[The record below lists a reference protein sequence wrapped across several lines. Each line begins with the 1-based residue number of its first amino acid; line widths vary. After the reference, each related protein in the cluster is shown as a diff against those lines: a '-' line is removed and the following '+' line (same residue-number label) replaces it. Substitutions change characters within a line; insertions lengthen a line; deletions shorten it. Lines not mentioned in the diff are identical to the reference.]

1 MQASIFEISI
11 FPLVFQIPV
20 SRRIHI
26 RGVRACIR
34 AEYRKRFVGGE
45 RKGEG
50 ERGGTYELRV
60 TGAPLDS
67 ILFRDSTHSFHSAHP
82 LGDFYSSLRISTL
95 TSRHPQPSPSPFV
108 PPSCWTIRLSFNQ
121 PSIRRK

>member
-11 FPLVFQIPV
+11 FPLVLQIPV

-26 RGVRACIR
+26 AGVRVHVYARNIESDLL
-34 AEYRKRFVGGE
+34 AEDARGE
-45 RKGEG
+45 AGD

-82 LGDFYSSLRISTL
+82 LGARETSIPPFA
-95 TSRHPQPSPSPFV
+95 SRH
-108 PPSCWTIRLSFNQ
+108 
-121 PSIRRK
+121 